1 MEDFVNWRKFSLLKS
16 VLQKCADDDVS
27 IKSKYPTFARTY
39 PPVVQV
45 TKSLVA
51 LLLHF
56 KWMKFTMIVGSSHKQ
71 RTIADKLLEYAELFN
86 ITVNGKQEYVE
97 PYVPFSNGN
106 PFPGIVDRTYV
117 DTRGKIIKVFQKS
130 FFLGGGGSEY
140 LVNWNFTKTILKIN
154 SNFISLFDG

>member
-1 MEDFVNWRKFSLLKS
+1 M
-16 VLQKCADDDVS
+16 S

-130 FFLGGGGSEY
+130 FFFWGGGSEY

>member
-1 MEDFVNWRKFSLLKS
+1 
-16 VLQKCADDDVS
+16 
-27 IKSKYPTFARTY
+27 
-39 PPVVQV
+39 
-45 TKSLVA
+45 
-51 LLLHF
+51 
-56 KWMKFTMIVGSSHKQ
+56 MIVGSSHKQ

-130 FFLGGGGSEY
+130 FFWGGEGVRIPCKLEFHKNNIKDQFEFY
-140 LVNWNFTKTILKIN
+140 K
-154 SNFISLFDG
+154 FIWWLI

>member
-1 MEDFVNWRKFSLLKS
+1 
-16 VLQKCADDDVS
+16 
-27 IKSKYPTFARTY
+27 
-39 PPVVQV
+39 
-45 TKSLVA
+45 
-51 LLLHF
+51 
-56 KWMKFTMIVGSSHKQ
+56 MKFTMIVGSSHKQ

-130 FFLGGGGSEY
+130 FFWGGGQNT
-140 LVNWNFTKTILKIN
+140 L
-154 SNFISLFDG
+154 

>member
-1 MEDFVNWRKFSLLKS
+1 MCLYVCLFSYYIGFYYFLKHIKRGRWKWCDEHTMEGYVQWTKFALLKS

-117 DTRGKIIKVFQKS
+117 DTRGKRIKVF
-130 FFLGGGGSEY
+130 
-140 LVNWNFTKTILKIN
+140 
-154 SNFISLFDG
+154 